1 MLNAQDKARLLWH
14 CRRGMLEL
22 DLILQKF
29 VEDHLDYLSAEEVR
43 AFDNLLSCT
52 DPELYAWFMG
62 YEEPATIELQK
73 IVQLIRNQYPN

>member
-1 MLNAQDKARLLWH
+1 MLNAHERARFLWH

-29 VEDHLDYLSAEEVR
+29 VEQQLEHLATDELSA
-43 AFDNLLSCT
+43 FDALLNCT

-62 YEEPATIELQK
+62 YEEPPVELQK
-73 IVQLIRNQYPN
+73 IVQLICNQYPA